1 MVRLVR
7 KEKQSANEMAQ
18 PKYRC
23 VELTIP
29 PQTNPPFEGVT
40 ITFVARS
47 INRWTTHK
55 YIEMTDSPSDKS
67 PSRIKER
74 VYLPNGVDSETLPK
88 DKNQELD
95 ELNHFIDKIIT
106 KYSNNN
112 SQIMSYLRN
121 AITDCYNQ
129 YVVDHSS
136 RSQSTTSPDYYYVVC
151 NNGKIEPKGYTV

>member
-1 MVRLVR
+1 
-7 KEKQSANEMAQ
+7 MAQ

-55 YIEMTDSPSDKS
+55 YIEMTDNQSPLA
-67 PSRIKER
+67 PNRIKER
-74 VYLPNGVDSETLPK
+74 VYLPNGVDSETLIQEK
-88 DKNQELD
+88 IQELN
-95 ELNHFIDKIIT
+95 ELNYFIDKIVA
-106 KYSNNN
+106 KYSNSNA
-112 SQIMSYLRN
+112 QMESYLRN

-136 RSQSTTSPDYYYVVC
+136 RSQSTTSPDYYFVVC